1 MGKLIEFYIPE
12 GFSVKTKRENTVG
25 NSRVIGFP
33 CGKSDTFHQVTW
45 IFPEV
50 DADLA

>member
-1 MGKLIEFYIPE
+1 MGTLIEFYVPD
-12 GFSVKTKRENTVG
+12 GFRLKTKPTDGAETARIIE
-25 NSRVIGFP
+25 FP
-33 CGKSDTFHQVTW
+33 SSKSDTFHQVTW

>member
-12 GFSVKTKRENTVG
+12 GFRFRTTGENIQG
-25 NSRVIGFP
+25 NSRVIEFP
-33 CGKSDTFHQVTW
+33 SRRSDTFHQVTW

>member
-1 MGKLIEFYIPE
+1 MGKLIEFYVPD
-12 GFSVKTKRENTVG
+12 GFRSKTKRKESLEG
-25 NSRVIGFP
+25 PRVIEFP
-33 CGKSDTFHQVTW
+33 SSKSDIFHQVTW